1 MFIHVQF
8 IRYIFTALD
17 YNSIIPTTYN
27 LMNSSQRPYLLGNY
41 LREYSVVQNNLDM
54 IGSIISMGLSF
65 LFEDKL
71 IAKSVSS

>member
-1 MFIHVQF
+1 
-8 IRYIFTALD
+8 
-17 YNSIIPTTYN
+17 
-27 LMNSSQRPYLLGNY
+27 MNSSQRPYLLGNY

-54 IGSIISMGLSF
+54 IASIISMGLSF